1 MIKQLLILVLLC
13 VGCQSNS
20 QSLLERA
27 VKLHV
32 QSGTVGE
39 LLIELNKQEGVSLV
53 YGSSYISLG
62 KMVQLTGR
70 ELTLEDHL
78 VTILKDQPVK
88 WIEQG

>member
-39 LLIELNKQEGVSLV
+39 LLIELNKQEGV
-53 YGSSYISLG
+53 
-62 KMVQLTGR
+62 
-70 ELTLEDHL
+70 
-78 VTILKDQPVK
+78 
-88 WIEQG
+88 